1 MQFIQVHIIGD
12 EGVGKNSLI
21 QRYYGRSFNRDA
33 SEGEEDSDD
42 ANSKIKELMVNDH
55 SVKLSIFESECKQ
68 NQEHRRL
75 LSYKQADVFII
86 CFSVTR

>member
-1 MQFIQVHIIGD
+1 MQFIQVHIVGD
-12 EGVGKNSLI
+12 EGVGKSSLI
-21 QRYYGRSFNRDA
+21 RRYSGKSFEKDA
-33 SEGEEDSDD
+33 YEEEEGSDD
-42 ANSKIKELMVNDH
+42 SNSQIKELMVKDH

-86 CFSVTR
+86 CFSVIR

>member
-1 MQFIQVHIIGD
+1 MQFIQVHIVGD
-12 EGVGKNSLI
+12 EGVGKTSLI
-21 QRYYGRSFNRDA
+21 RRYSGRSFERYA

-75 LSYKQADVFII
+75 LSYKQADAFII
-86 CFSVTR
+86 CFTVTR

>member
-1 MQFIQVHIIGD
+1 MQFIQVHIVGD
-12 EGVGKNSLI
+12 EGVGKTSLV
-21 QRYYGRSFNRDA
+21 QRYSGNSCEKD
-33 SEGEEDSDD
+33 SCEEKEDSD
-42 ANSKIKELMVNDH
+42 NSKSQIKELTVNDH